1 MGLRGR
7 PPKPSVIEIA
17 EGYPGKR
24 KLNRREPQPAH
35 LTREETKSP
44 PEHLSEGAK
53 KWWLYYAGI
62 LRGLQVLTEADL
74 IALENLAGATADRIE
89 HEGRLTESGP
99 LYKTSSGYVQISPL
113 FSVVDRLKEREL
125 KLLREFGMT
134 PSSRTRVQMTPED
147 SGRNSIDE
155 AMCG

>member
-17 EGYPGKR
+17 EGCPGKR
-24 KLNRREPQPAH
+24 RLNLLEPKPAQI
-35 LTREETKSP
+35 TEEETHAP
-44 PEHLSEGAK
+44 PEHLSEDAK
-53 KWWLYYAGI
+53 KWWMYYATI

-74 IALENLAGATADRIE
+74 IALENLAGATADRIANE
-89 HEGRLTESGP
+89 ANLAKTGP
-99 LYKTSSGYVQISPL
+99 LYKTSWGEVRISPL
-113 FSVVDRLKEREL
+113 FNLVAQLKDREL

-134 PSSRTRVQMTPED
+134 PSSRTRVQMTTDSKKHASIED
-147 SGRNSIDE
+147 